1 MRQATLIL
9 ITIFTVM
16 TLCCCAVKRVTPI
29 LPCQDEALDNENFI
43 RQLGCGSSKNMQSA
57 RTAALH
63 DANQKLFLRFCDSIK
78 TSNVRIKIDTVNTI
92 YQMFVRSNDTISF
105 SFGHAFGNII
115 KCCEKMTVD
124 KSGTYHAFIS
134 VGVSTEDFGIN
145 ISREKF
151 RIYSSKKINDIT
163 KHQDE

>member
-1 MRQATLIL
+1 MKLATLIF
-9 ITIFTVM
+9 ITAFTM
-16 TLCCCAVKRVTPI
+16 MALCGCAVKRATPV
-29 LPCQDEALDNENFI
+29 LPCQNEAVDDENLI
-43 RQLGCGSSKNMQSA
+43 RQLGYGNSKNMQSA

-63 DANQKLFLRFCDSIK
+63 DANQKLFLRFCDSIRI
-78 TSNVRIKIDTVNTI
+78 SNVRIKIDTVNTA